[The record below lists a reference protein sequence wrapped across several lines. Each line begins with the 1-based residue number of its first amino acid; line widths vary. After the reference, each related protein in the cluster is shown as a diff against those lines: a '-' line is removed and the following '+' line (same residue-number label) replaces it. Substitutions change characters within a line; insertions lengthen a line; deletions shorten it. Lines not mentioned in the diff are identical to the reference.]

1 MNDSNTTAPSRRL
14 IAIYPGTF
22 DPITF
27 GHIDIIRRAT
37 PMFEKVL
44 VTLAKNSSKS
54 PLFTAEERLEMMNL
68 ATESIPGAQVAIFSG
83 LVVDYA
89 HEVGANVLIRGLR
102 AVSDFE
108 YEFQIA
114 LMNRKQH
121 SGVDTVFLM
130 PDERYTYLSS
140 SLIKEIARHGG
151 SVEEFVPDF
160 VAKRL
165 REKFRNKPS
174 NGI

>member
-1 MNDSNTTAPSRRL
+1 MNNDITVSSTPRR

-22 DPITF
+22 DPITY
-27 GHIDIIRRAT
+27 GHIDIIRRAA
-37 PMFEKVL
+37 PIFEKVL
-44 VTLAKNSSKS
+44 VTLAINSSKQ
-54 PLFTAEERLEMMNL
+54 PLFSIEERLDMMSK
-68 ATESIPGAQVAIFSG
+68 SIEGIQGAEVAKFNG

-89 HEVGANVLIRGLR
+89 SQVGASVLIRGLR
-102 AVSDFE
+102 AISDFE

-151 SVEEFVPDF
+151 SVEEFVPDH
-160 VAKRL
+160 VANRL
-165 REKFRNKPS
+165 REKFRR
-174 NGI
+174 

>member
-1 MNDSNTTAPSRRL
+1 MNNEISHPATPRL
-14 IAIYPGTF
+14 IAVYPGTF

-27 GHIDIIRRAT
+27 GHLDIIRRAA
-37 PMFEKVL
+37 PIFQKVL
-44 VTLAKNSSKS
+44 VTIAINSSKQ
-54 PLFTAEERLEMMNL
+54 PLFSIEERLDMMHHSL
-68 ATESIPGAQVAIFSG
+68 EGIAGVEVGKFGG

-89 HEVGANVLIRGLR
+89 SQVGASVLIRGLR
-102 AVSDFE
+102 AISDFE

-140 SLIKEIARHGG
+140 SLIKEIARHNG
-151 SVEEFVPDF
+151 SVDEFVPAY
-160 VAKRL
+160 VAERL
-165 REKFRNKPS
+165 KEKLRK
-174 NGI
+174 

>member
-1 MNDSNTTAPSRRL
+1 MNNGNNLAAVPRR

-22 DPITF
+22 DPITN
-27 GHIDIIRRAT
+27 GHVDIIRRAA
-37 PMFEKVL
+37 PIFEKVL
-44 VTLAKNSSKS
+44 VTLAVNSSKQPWFS
-54 PLFTAEERLEMMNL
+54 IEERLDMMRCSI
-68 ATESIPGAQVAIFSG
+68 EGIPGVEVEKFSG
-83 LVVDYA
+83 LVVDFA
-89 HEVGANVLIRGLR
+89 SQVGASVIIRGLR
-102 AVSDFE
+102 AISDFE

-151 SVEEFVPDF
+151 SVEDFVPAC

-165 REKFRNKPS
+165 KEKFRT
-174 NGI
+174 

>member
-1 MNDSNTTAPSRRL
+1 MNKDNSNIGSQKR

-27 GHIDIIRRAT
+27 GHIDIIRRAA
-37 PMFEKVL
+37 PIFEKVL
-44 VTLAKNSSKS
+44 VTLAINSSKL
-54 PLFTAEERLEMMNL
+54 PLFSIEERLDMMKKAINGI
-68 ATESIPGAQVAIFSG
+68 EGAEVAKFNG

-89 HEVGANVLIRGLR
+89 SQVGASVLIRGLR
-102 AVSDFE
+102 AISDFE

-151 SVEEFVPDF
+151 SVEEFVPDY
-160 VAKRL
+160 VAHQL
-165 REKFRNKPS
+165 REKFRTL
-174 NGI
+174 